1 MMRRLDILS
10 GNCLK
15 MNEEYPLEEVLLI
28 EDFSKTIYD
37 WYCTNKIVNHALS
50 RADFVRAHNQRI
62 QSIFS
67 DLNELRYLLEE
78 RKANEAISHYG
89 WMDEEAKELVPGIIV
104 EYIEKLNSEASLTDN
119 EDDFDK

>member
-1 MMRRLDILS
+1 MRKQVIFFGS
-10 GNCLK
+10 YQK

-37 WYCTNKIVNHALS
+37 WYCTNKIVNHTLA

-89 WMDEEAKELVPGIIV
+89 WMDEEAKEIVPNDIV